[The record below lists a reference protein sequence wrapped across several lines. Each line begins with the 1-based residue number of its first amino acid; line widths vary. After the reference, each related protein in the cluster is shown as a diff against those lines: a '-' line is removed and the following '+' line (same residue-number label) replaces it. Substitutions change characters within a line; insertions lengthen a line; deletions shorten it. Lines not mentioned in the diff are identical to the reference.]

1 MTSMAALDERQLL
14 VEGIKEKGT
23 ESRADLKYVPEG
35 KFQICQISIIIRA
48 KLTDKL
54 TDTLIALFRNM

>member
-35 KFQICQISIIIRA
+35 KFQKRPNQHHNKSKTHGQTHRH
-48 KLTDKL
+48 
-54 TDTLIALFRNM
+54 FNSSV